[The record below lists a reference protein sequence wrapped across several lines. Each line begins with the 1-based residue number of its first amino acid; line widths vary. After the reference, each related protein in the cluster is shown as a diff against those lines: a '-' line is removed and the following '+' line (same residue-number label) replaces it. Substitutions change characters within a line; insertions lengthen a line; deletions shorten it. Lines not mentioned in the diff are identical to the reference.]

1 MLLRDGRTDKEVVA
15 EEVVDEDEEDTMIDG
30 KEGMM
35 TEEEVVDT
43 MMGAEVAHVSID
55 MKKNFY

>member
-1 MLLRDGRTDKEVVA
+1 MLLRDGRTDKEVVE

-30 KEGMM
+30 KEVMM

-43 MMGAEVAHVSID
+43 MMEAEVTHDFID
-55 MKKNFY
+55 MQKNYC

>member
-43 MMGAEVAHVSID
+43 MMGAEVTHVSID
-55 MKKNFY
+55 MQKNYC

>member
-1 MLLRDGRTDKEVVA
+1 MLLRDGRTDKEVVE
-15 EEVVDEDEEDTMIDG
+15 EEVVDGDEEDTMIDG

-43 MMGAEVAHVSID
+43 MMGAEVTHVSID
-55 MKKNFY
+55 IQKSYC

>member
-1 MLLRDGRTDKEVVA
+1 MLLRDGRTDKEVVE

-43 MMGAEVAHVSID
+43 MMGAEVTHVSID